1 MSITKTRIFV
11 ISLVSCIIAV
21 TIAVFITDNR
31 AFEMYYW
38 IPLFVYFLI
47 QCYVFYLSRK
57 TKIKKTWIIALINLI
72 IALLLTL
79 FFAGILL
86 YGMGMRSA
94 MGAMK
99 G

>member
-1 MSITKTRIFV
+1 MSITKTRIFI

-21 TIAVFITDNR
+21 SIAIFIADNR
-31 AFEMYYW
+31 EFEMLFW

-47 QCYVFYLSRK
+47 QCYVLYISIK
-57 TKIKKTWIIALINLI
+57 TKIKKTWIVALINLI
-72 IALLLTL
+72 IALLLAL